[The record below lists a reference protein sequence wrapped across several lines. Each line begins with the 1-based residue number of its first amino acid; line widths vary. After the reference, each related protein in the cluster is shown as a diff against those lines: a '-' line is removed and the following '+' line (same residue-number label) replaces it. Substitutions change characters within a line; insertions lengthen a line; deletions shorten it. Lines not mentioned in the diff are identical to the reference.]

1 MRSGITRRWLR
12 GSLFLTVLLVLLVES
27 MFVYNF
33 GRSYYNSV
41 QQTMMRRFSSI
52 NGQLKMY
59 TGDTVQSTASIR
71 SMALRRMV
79 EQFADKLHT
88 RDYYS
93 KSTYY
98 RLFIPD
104 LFPGLD
110 KALYLDSDVVLL
122 GDVSELY
129 DVDLEDNLVGAI
141 PDSVV
146 GSIPALALYTKKRL
160 RVAAD
165 HYFNAGVLLMN
176 LDAMR
181 ECDFLNVFLRLL
193 QSVTFQIAQDQ
204 DYLNVICKNRVE
216 YVGFEWNTMP
226 CDVHTNAPK
235 LIHYNLD
242 FKPWHRDDVA
252 FGDVFWDYAE
262 RSGYLEEIRKV
273 REGYTEWHIARS
285 AEETTHLIA
294 MGKKQARKRTANML
308 IRWKIRRVVNV

>member
-1 MRSGITRRWLR
+1 MNPVNLFFACDNAYVPFLAVTLTSLKENCDPNREYALRILHTGLDEENIRRLTASFASD
-12 GSLFLTVLLVLLVES
+12 GFSLEFFNICQAVE
-27 MFVYNF
+27 
-33 GRSYYNSV
+33 
-41 QQTMMRRFSSI
+41 RFSDS
-52 NGQLKMY
+52 
-59 TGDTVQSTASIR
+59 
-71 SMALRRMV
+71 
-79 EQFADKLHT
+79 LHT

-104 LFPGLD
+104 LFPRLD

-129 DVDLEDNLVGAI
+129 DMELEDNLVGAI
-141 PDSVV
+141 PDGVV
-146 GSIPALALYTKKRL
+146 GSIPPLAQYVRKRL
-160 RVAAD
+160 HVDPHR
-165 HYFNAGVLLMN
+165 YFNAGVLLMN

-193 QSVTFQIAQDQ
+193 QTVTFQVAQDQ

-216 YVGFEWNTMP
+216 YVGLEWNTMP
-226 CDVHTNAPK
+226 CDIRTDAPK

-252 FGDVFWDYAE
+252 FGDVFWEYAE
-262 RSGYLEEIRKV
+262 RSGFLTEIRAV
-273 REGYTEWHIARS
+273 REGYTEWQAARS
-285 AEETTHLIA
+285 AEQTTHLIA
-294 MGKKQARKRTANML
+294 MGKKQARRRTANML